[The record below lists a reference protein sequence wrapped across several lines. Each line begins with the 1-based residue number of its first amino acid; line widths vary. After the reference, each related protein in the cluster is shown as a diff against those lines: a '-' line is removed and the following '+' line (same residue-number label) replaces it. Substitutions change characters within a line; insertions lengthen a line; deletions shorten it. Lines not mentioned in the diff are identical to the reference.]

1 MRFKSS
7 KNHNFTTF
15 TISTEGWIWF
25 WDHVGSWNKIW
36 HKSTKSGQVD
46 PWTICMKMQIKRNL
60 MNILE
65 KWASAPDFL
74 IQESFQFWFQLP
86 TSITC
91 NLQSIF
97 SDFYGTWGLELG
109 GRLGSAGHDPVLVY
123 FFNPFLT
130 WKCSKKDA
138 KWATDAKRYGFH
150 NWIFNSKEDH
160 NFLSNSKSQILAKT
174 REQIVRN
181 SDKIVTK
188 DIKMI

>member
-1 MRFKSS
+1 M
-7 KNHNFTTF
+7 
-15 TISTEGWIWF
+15 
-25 WDHVGSWNKIW
+25 GSWNKIW

-97 SDFYGTWGLELG
+97 SDFYGTWGWSSVGDLVVLAMIQSSFIFSTLFWLENVQKRTRNELQMPNVTDFIIG
-109 GRLGSAGHDPVLVY
+109 FSIL
-123 FFNPFLT
+123 
-130 WKCSKKDA
+130 KKTITFCPIPNL
-138 KWATDAKRYGFH
+138 KFWPKPGNKLF
-150 NWIFNSKEDH
+150 E
-160 NFLSNSKSQILAKT
+160 
-174 REQIVRN
+174 
-181 SDKIVTK
+181 IVTK
-188 DIKMI
+188 L